1 MTDQYSKTHK
11 TTEVKVRKTWVISSV
26 ILVGIIVLCLAL
38 AIPTKDEEKIG
49 TRELTTLI
57 MIWALVT
64 TAVVV
69 LAYMRMTMGLHDILD
84 IHLSGNQPGMDAHD
98 TKISKRVRT
107 IDRIGIPLTIV
118 SALLALAILAQWA
131 MQQAGPN

>member
-1 MTDQYSKTHK
+1 MVLDLAPRLRTAPLRNSDK
-11 TTEVKVRKTWVISSV
+11 EVEM
-26 ILVGIIVLCLAL
+26 
-38 AIPTKDEEKIG
+38 D
-49 TRELTTLI
+49 LTTLI

-69 LAYMRMTMGLHDILD
+69 LAYMRMTFGLHDLLD
-84 IHLSGNQPGMDAHD
+84 VHLSGNQPAVDAHD

-107 IDRIGIPLTIV
+107 IDRIGIPLTIL
-118 SALLALAILAQWA
+118 SAALALAIFVEWA